1 VGSAV
6 LILAAFL
13 ALVGSLMLFGWFTRL
28 EGEGRGEVVVATVM
42 GVALLEAVLFQS
54 QNTVPSGLFRIPL
67 GSFDVRPVDVLIPM
81 ALAARV
87 MARPPTSRVSL
98 TALLW
103 VAFMAWYLAGGITG
117 YYGGNP
123 LPEVIGQ
130 VRSMLLL
137 AGGYALV
144 AGMDVR
150 KLLGE
155 RFLRIVSRVLFVVA
169 FGYMVMILVVGPVAI
184 GAGPVTIPEFGGLG
198 ADTSSI
204 ISTMGLMLILVE
216 ISSPR
221 HHRFRIIAG
230 SLAMLIPL
238 IGHQA
243 ASIVGLGVM
252 VGLTLLMSLTPR
264 WRERVTITP
273 TEFLLVVVLAL
284 TVGLSGLTVAGR
296 TAEIT
301 SGVEDALVGNAQDS
315 TSRLRVLLW
324 EDARDFILESPVI
337 GHGAG
342 FRQILPDQWPAPPSL
357 VTSHNILIDVA
368 LRSGLVGL
376 GLFLVA
382 IFSSFREMLASWR
395 SRLDPRLTMLSLGA
409 GIGVGGL
416 LAKGMAESI
425 LDKFRLAVF
434 LGALLSM
441 ISGIARQAETTE
453 WGLDRNWST
462 AALEVTS
469 GMSAE
474 ISLGNDSERR

>member
-1 VGSAV
+1 MGSAA
-6 LILAAFL
+6 LILLAFP
-13 ALVGSLMLFGWFTRL
+13 ALMGSFMLFGWFTRL
-28 EGEGRGEVVVATVM
+28 EGEGRGEVVVATVL

-67 GSFDVRPVDVLIPM
+67 GSFDIRPVDLLIPM

-87 MARPPTSRVSL
+87 MARPPVSRVSL

-103 VAFMAWYLAGGITG
+103 AAFIAWYVAGGITG

-130 VRSMLLL
+130 VRSMLLF

-144 AGMDVR
+144 AGTDVR

-155 RFLRIVSRVLFVVA
+155 RFLRSVSRVLFVVA
-169 FGYMVMILVVGPVAI
+169 LGYLVMILVVGPIAI
-184 GAGPVTIPEFGGLG
+184 GGGPVSVPELGGLG
-198 ADTSSI
+198 ADTCSI

-216 ISSPR
+216 ISSPV

-252 VGLTLLMSLTPR
+252 IGLTLLMALTPR

-273 TEFLLVVVLAL
+273 TEFVLVVVLAL

-296 TAEIT
+296 TAELT
-301 SGVEDALVGNAQDS
+301 GGVEEALVGNAQDS

-357 VTSHNILIDVA
+357 VSSHNILIDVA

-376 GLFLVA
+376 GLFIVA
-382 IFSSFREMLASWR
+382 MLSSFREMLVSWR

-441 ISGIARQAETTE
+441 ISGISRQAEITE
-453 WGLDRNWST
+453 WDRGGEWST
-462 AALEVTS
+462 AVLEVSTPMRSQNDAGS
-469 GMSAE
+469 GF
-474 ISLGNDSERR
+474 ERR

>member
-1 VGSAV
+1 MGSAA
-6 LILAAFL
+6 LILVAFV
-13 ALVGSLMLFGWFTRL
+13 ALMGTLLLFGWFTGL
-28 EGEGRGEVVVATVM
+28 ERRGRGEVVVATVL

-87 MARPPTSRVSL
+87 LARPPGSRISF

-103 VAFMAWYLAGGITG
+103 VAFVVWYAAGGITG

-123 LPEVIGQ
+123 VPEVIGQ
-130 VRSMLLL
+130 VRSMLLF
-137 AGGYALV
+137 GGAYALV
-144 AGMDVR
+144 AGTDVR

-155 RFLRIVSRVLFVVA
+155 KFLRVVSRLLFA
-169 FGYMVMILVVGPVAI
+169 IALGYIAMIMLVGPTSV
-184 GAGPVTIPEFGGLG
+184 GAGPVTIPELGGLG

-204 ISTMGLMLILVE
+204 ISAMGLMLILVE
-216 ISSPR
+216 ISSPV
-221 HHRFRIIAG
+221 HHRFRIVAG

-238 IGHQA
+238 IGDQA
-243 ASIVGLGVM
+243 ASIVGLVVM
-252 VGLTLLMSLTPR
+252 IGLTMLTSLTPR
-264 WRERVTITP
+264 WRERVTVTP
-273 TEFLLVVVLAL
+273 TEFLLVVVLSL
-284 TVGLSGLTVAGR
+284 TVGLVGLTAAGR
-296 TAEIT
+296 TEDIT

-357 VTSHNILIDVA
+357 VASHNILLDVT

-376 GLFLVA
+376 ALFLA
-382 IFSSFREMLASWR
+382 AMFSSFREVLTSWR

-409 GIGVGGL
+409 GIGIGGI
-416 LAKGMAESI
+416 LAKGMVESVF
-425 LDKFRLAVF
+425 DKFRLAVF

-441 ISGIARQAETTE
+441 ISGIARQAETAE
-453 WGLDRNWST
+453 WSPTGDWVPPVLEERIDATLRIGPDR
-462 AALEVTS
+462 
-469 GMSAE
+469 
-474 ISLGNDSERR
+474 R